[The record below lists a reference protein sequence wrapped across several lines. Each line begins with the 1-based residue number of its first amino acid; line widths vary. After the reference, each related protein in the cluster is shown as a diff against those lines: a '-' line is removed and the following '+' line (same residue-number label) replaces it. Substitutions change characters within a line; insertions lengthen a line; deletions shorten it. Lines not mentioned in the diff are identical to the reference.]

1 MKNKIEISEASSS
14 SKLSGNWISFFFSE
28 RRRCETE
35 NFSHS
40 LKSSSGFWVFKD
52 HPRTLTH
59 CDKKTRFCP
68 KMAKYFLSQ
77 NFWWKKLTKKVK
89 LAFFNL
95 WLFGPKYCFDTVWPA
110 WFIMRSLGESSATM
124 CAKKKIQWAARKL
137 HSVACKMTNAQD
149 FLSYDSNLGIYRH
162 VQKSTDTSS
171 SWIFS
176 YVIHY
181 VWKLPV
187 KLTVIVFEAMKVI
200 WGHWGHLLLLRPT
213 EIN

>member
-1 MKNKIEISEASSS
+1 M
-14 SKLSGNWISFFFSE
+14 
-28 RRRCETE
+28 
-35 NFSHS
+35 S
-40 LKSSSGFWVFKD
+40 LQRS
-52 HPRTLTH
+52 PTYTYTLWQ
-59 CDKKTRFCP
+59 KTRFCP
-68 KMAKYFLSQ
+68 KKAKYFLSQ
-77 NFWWKKLTKKVK
+77 NFWWKKLSWNWH
-89 LAFFNL
+89 FFNL

-181 VWKLPV
+181 VWKLTV

>member
-1 MKNKIEISEASSS
+1 MN
-14 SKLSGNWISFFFSE
+14 
-28 RRRCETE
+28 RR
-35 NFSHS
+35 S
-40 LKSSSGFWVFKD
+40 
-52 HPRTLTH
+52 PRTLTH
-59 CDKKTRFCP
+59 CDKKLDFVQKCQNIF
-68 KMAKYFLSQ
+68 FLKIFGEKSWQ
-77 NFWWKKLTKKVK
+77 KSWNWHF
-89 LAFFNL
+89 FFNL
-95 WLFGPKYCFDTVWPA
+95 WLFGPKWCFDTVWPA

-187 KLTVIVFEAMKVI
+187 KLTVIVFEAMKVKLKY
-200 WGHWGHLLLLRPT
+200 WGHLIFWGQLRWL
-213 EIN
+213 